1 MKSSFPLLLSYIERW
16 KDKKHTGNVE
26 SDFMLLTFR
35 IKSEGFEKEGEGLMF
50 RFSAFSF
57 QCILENDSWKH
68 LEAVQ
73 QAQ

>member
-1 MKSSFPLLLSYIERW
+1 
-16 KDKKHTGNVE
+16 
-26 SDFMLLTFR
+26 MLLTFR

-57 QCILENDSWKH
+57 QCILGNDSWKH